1 MAAQQPL
8 SPPPT
13 TRTSYFP
20 ASSTGKVRE
29 SVFIKYCGGMSEV
42 FGENQ
47 FGVDGGKIFS
57 VGALEPLPKPR
68 ESDAQSWRSG
78 LGDLGLKIFHH
89 EE

>member
-1 MAAQQPL
+1 
-8 SPPPT
+8 
-13 TRTSYFP
+13 
-20 ASSTGKVRE
+20 
-29 SVFIKYCGGMSEV
+29 MSEV